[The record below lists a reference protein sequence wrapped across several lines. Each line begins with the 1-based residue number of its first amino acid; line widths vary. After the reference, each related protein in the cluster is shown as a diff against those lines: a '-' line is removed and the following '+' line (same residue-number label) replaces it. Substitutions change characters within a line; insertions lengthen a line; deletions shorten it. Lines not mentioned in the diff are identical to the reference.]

1 MIYKYFVPFY
11 VLSFYFVEV
20 KHKIFNFDDVQ
31 YLLLLLFVLWG
42 VIFKKLLPNL
52 WSQRFIPIFSS
63 KNFVILTFI
72 FRSLIHFEVMI
83 LYNARSESNFI
94 LLLYEDIQLFLWLV
108 LVSSF
113 VENQLAIHMRVCF
126 WILSFVLLI

>member
-1 MIYKYFVPFY
+1 MIYEYFVPFY

-31 YLLLLLFVLWG
+31 YLLLLLFVLRG

-94 LLLYEDIQLFLWLV
+94 LLLYVDI
-108 LVSSF
+108 
-113 VENQLAIHMRVCF
+113 
-126 WILSFVLLI
+126 